1 MSMQNCGGMF
11 TQGFGLDPFSWL
23 GPWGSQYAGGG
34 IGVSP
39 TAELIALSELKA
51 TEIEKS
57 LLHSKLFLG

>member
-39 TAELIALSELKA
+39 TAELIR
-51 TEIEKS
+51 IERT
-57 LLHSKLFLG
+57 